1 MGSSYYKAYY
11 LGIGSSDKED
21 DELSLRSFLSKIV
34 DFESL
39 VYEHGPQKAISR
51 LMLLLST
58 ACCLPGTTD
67 RYCLYFLPKQH
78 FKVIDDNGHLGCG
91 FIDPEYLFELLGK
104 SAKARDVFAVQVR
117 MIGPSSF
124 GLAKG
129 MLQVKQG
136 MEGHKVEIPTS
147 MIKAERS
154 KDKEPFHK
162 KKVALV
168 IIHCFPSVKSR
179 TMDRLLD
186 DRKEDPTPLMIKDIE
201 EPGEIFLNVLRCKG
215 VNDSII
221 ENCEL
226 FMI

>member
-1 MGSSYYKAYY
+1 MGTSYYKSYY
-11 LGIGSSDKED
+11 LGIGNGND
-21 DELSLRSFLSKIV
+21 DELGLNSFLSKIA
-34 DFESL
+34 DFETL
-39 VYEHGPQKAISR
+39 TYEHGPHKGLSR
-51 LMLLLST
+51 FELLSST
-58 ACCLPGTTD
+58 ACCLPGTTN
-67 RYCLYFLPKQH
+67 RYCHYFLPKQH

-117 MIGPSSF
+117 MIGPSFF